1 MKAFSLFCYELTQI
15 SSFPPTERLFHQ
27 NQCKKKYQP
36 ISTFHSGRGIN
47 EGARFAHSC
56 RRAVSFFKTTQ
67 PSSVAANDQH
77 AAGLWAVQFTQS
89 SHRSSAPGPQVGF
102 GMAQHKHS
110 PGTQRFCSFPK
121 RIQNWAAEE
130 EKLTSAASP
139 QGNWK

>member
-1 MKAFSLFCYELTQI
+1 M
-15 SSFPPTERLFHQ
+15 
-27 NQCKKKYQP
+27 
-36 ISTFHSGRGIN
+36 
-47 EGARFAHSC
+47 
-56 RRAVSFFKTTQ
+56 
-67 PSSVAANDQH
+67 
-77 AAGLWAVQFTQS
+77 QFTQS